1 MATDNSVRLDK
12 WLWAARFFKT
22 RSLAKTAIDG
32 GKIHCD
38 GVRGKASRLVT
49 VGMSIKVRQ
58 GFVEKTVTVMAL
70 SEHRGSA
77 TIAQTLYQ
85 ETDDS
90 IQAREAMATARQS
103 MPRSEH
109 RPDKKQRRQIHKF
122 IRNQE

>member
-58 GFVEKTVTVMAL
+58 GFVEKTVKVMAL